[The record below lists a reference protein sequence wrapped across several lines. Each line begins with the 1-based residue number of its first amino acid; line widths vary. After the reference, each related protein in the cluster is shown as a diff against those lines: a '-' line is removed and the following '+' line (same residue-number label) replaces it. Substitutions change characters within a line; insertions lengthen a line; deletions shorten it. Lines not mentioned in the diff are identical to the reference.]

1 MSSNVAVSARVKIN
15 SFKTSG
21 GPSAPSNSLWQD
33 SWKRLKKNRAAVISG
48 AFIVFILLV
57 SVFANLIA
65 TFPFDEQFADRILV
79 TPNSQHWLGTDDL
92 GRDLFSRLVYGGRM
106 SMSVGLVT
114 AAISFVLGTILGAIS
129 GWVGGRTDAVIMR
142 TIDIVDSIP
151 SMVLLILVK
160 ILFDSFDLIQSPE
173 IRALT
178 GMILALSVF
187 GWIMMARVVRG
198 QVLQVKEA
206 LYVEAARSLGASWY
220 SILWKHVFP
229 NILGPVIVVLTFQIP
244 QFILFE
250 SILSFI
256 GLGLQPPFSSWG
268 VLANTGWKTIKSYP
282 HLILAPS
289 MLLFLTM
296 LAFNLL
302 GDGLR
307 DAFDPKMKGKM

>member
-1 MSSNVAVSARVKIN
+1 MSSDVVVTPKVFIKTKRSTASA
-15 SFKTSG
+15 G
-21 GPSAPSNSLWQD
+21 PSNSLWQD

-48 AFIVFILLV
+48 WFIIFVIGI

-65 TFPFDEQFADRILV
+65 THAFDEQFADKILV
-79 TPNSQHWLGTDDL
+79 TPNAEHWLGTDDL
-92 GRDLFSRLVYGGRM
+92 GRDLFSRLVHGARM
-106 SMSVGLVT
+106 SMAVGLV
-114 AAISFVLGTILGAIS
+114 AAIISFVLGTVLGSIS
-129 GWVGGRTDAVIMR
+129 GWLGGRADAAIMR
-142 TIDIVDSIP
+142 SIDIVDSIP

-160 ILFDSFDLIQSPE
+160 ILFDSFDLIQTPE
-173 IRALT
+173 LRALT
-178 GMILALSVF
+178 GMILALSIF

-198 QVLQVKEA
+198 QVLQVKES
-206 LYVEAARSLGASWY
+206 LYVEAARSLGASWH
-220 SILWKHVFP
+220 SILRKHIFP
-229 NILGPVIVVLTFQIP
+229 NILGPIIVVLTFQIP

-282 HLILAPS
+282 HLIMAPS

-307 DAFDPKMKGKM
+307 DAFDPKMRGKM